1 MSSFSIYNDENFNN
15 LSSNNVSSNS
25 GNFSGLRAA
34 NGNIN
39 LLTLGQYQTAQ
50 LTPNFAGNWCISI

>member
-15 LSSNNVSSNS
+15 LSSNNVSSGS

-39 LLTLGQYQTAQ
+39 LLTVGSY
-50 LTPNFAGNWCISI
+50 TPPLPTPVSDIKIY